1 MLQLPI
7 ERLKVLQMLPLIL
20 LLLLLFAVPFLSTDP
35 VVFEMYFTTG
45 RQPKTMLWTIKTK
58 RGRNKNEAINKIA
71 EASLM
76 TTAKFRE
83 EAGNG
88 ESCL

>member
-1 MLQLPI
+1 MLL
-7 ERLKVLQMLPLIL
+7 LL
-20 LLLLLFAVPFLSTDP
+20 LLLLLFSVHSSADP
-35 VVFEMYFTTG
+35 LDFEMYFTTG

-58 RGRNKNEAINKIA
+58 RGSNKNEAINKIA

-76 TTAKFRE
+76 TTAKLRE

-88 ESCL
+88 ES